1 MYGIIICLFFYYYN
15 KSVEGIKIT
24 LIGGSNEE
32 NKGNINSAGYVIR
45 TRNNKLIIVDGG
57 KNTDS
62 NLILSYINK
71 YGNGKVDYWF
81 ITHAHDD
88 HVGALLEILKDE
100 NNDITIENLCYHL
113 NTAEW
118 YEAND
123 SRGKETELA
132 MIEELNN
139 GKIKNRID
147 CTANQFIEIDN
158 VECKILRIANPEI
171 THSDNGNES
180 SMVFKFTAKD
190 VKKSILFLGDSY
202 VYTSKELL
210 ENCKDDLPNY
220 AVQMAHHGQN
230 GVTKEVY
237 DVIKPTI
244 CFFNC
249 PEWLWNN
256 DNGGGYNS
264 GKWQTVEVRSWLEEM
279 NTTNFVAFEGDQTIR
294 LTSKGFKKE

>member
-15 KSVEGIKIT
+15 KIVEGIKIT

-32 NKGNINSAGYVIR
+32 DKENINSAGYVIR

-62 NLILSYINK
+62 DLILSYINK

-88 HVGALLEILKDE
+88 HVGALLEILKNE
-100 NNDITIENLCYHL
+100 NNNITIENLCYHL

-132 MIEELNN
+132 MIKELNN
-139 GKIKNRID
+139 SKIKNRID
-147 CTANQFIEIDN
+147 CTANQFIEIGN

-180 SMVFKFTAKD
+180 SMVFKLTAKD

-210 ENCKDDLPNY
+210 ENCKDDLPSY
-220 AVQMAHHGQN
+220 AVQMAHHGQY

-249 PEWLWNN
+249 PKWLWNN

-294 LTSKGFKKE
+294 LTSKGFEKE